1 MATITFSNGKKVN
14 FNGNP
19 TPEDIDF
26 VAQQIGITPD
36 VQPQKSPIPV
46 VKQATEFGVGI
57 GAGLGKAGLGL
68 GQLVLKGA
76 NVVGNVMGAP
86 KNQYNP
92 LIQNIE
98 NIKQEVYQKPFQQ
111 ELESGFGK
119 AGSVVS
125 DVATFAEGNAP
136 IVKGQQFLKG
146 VTSGATKNLSGL
158 KGTLAKGTGN
168 FLSRAVPEAGISG
181 GIELAKSGGD
191 TGSATTAGVVSG
203 ALSGTLGTGADIVRS
218 LIPKTV
224 RENVSRVLKN
234 TGSKK
239 LGQISTNKDID
250 NAVGAFDTIRRNSP
264 NIIVKDINDVEKVF
278 EPKKATFFELPQALK
293 QTKDAIYKEYTDIAS
308 KAGDDGVLFG
318 QKEFTELENALSKYE
333 QKGYTPAFAS
343 KARELK
349 EALYKY
355 GTYDPKDGVVYFN
368 KTSPLEVQDL
378 IQNVNLDANPL
389 SDKAGAQVATDFSA
403 KIRELLDSKIEKSGN
418 PEYQAIRNKYSQL
431 KSVEKDVVQRYKEVL
446 RKANANPN
454 IIDGIASL
462 DAITGIIQLEPT
474 NIGRAGVIGA
484 LKKGFGYLRD
494 PEVNLRRAFDILE
507 NPQKPKSSNALKRV
521 IGTTENTPE
530 FNRGEQ
536 LVDDIRNTP
545 NKKGGF
551 INYDSNS
558 QMNLP
563 SRYAPA
569 TANNVPKNPILNTIQ
584 NNKSKV
590 KSSTVDNLESE
601 AKKYK
606 SAEEFVK
613 AQGTPVYHGT
623 NRDFTSFDIK
633 RSFPER
639 NNSIGA
645 GEAIYV
651 SPTKEL
657 AQKYTKASSNA
668 SFDRQVLEEVSQKSK
683 VAGDLMKEIHQNGY
697 EKGWKNFMDKNP
709 NGIKI
714 LEKQGID
721 PNDIGDVANLVR
733 GSKSGTPASVA
744 DQMFS
749 AFQKNGYKE
758 IPKSYLEKAKNIGIK
773 SIPSIPKIIEGNILP
788 SAKIKKL
795 GSIKNTIEEAT
806 KAKKEGYDGI
816 SFINGNGSLERE
828 IAIFNPDIIKTK
840 SQLTDIWKKANQ
852 ATPNQSLL
860 AEAKKYKSAEEFVKA
875 HQDGKTGISFHITDN
890 PNFKIKSDLIPADTP
905 TGSVIRKTMSEKEL
919 LDEMNKSIA
928 IFKERN
934 FDKSFI
940 DNFIKQQTKLAKGG
954 ETGELMVT
962 KDITDWMTGK
972 LSGDRKFVA
981 IIDTTGNAKKTTATR
996 GFGNETLIQDPQ
1008 NSKLIG
1014 LYPVKEAKSIINK
1027 IKKSEQLTKSQ
1038 LTDIWK
1044 KANKK

>member
-308 KAGDDGVLFG
+308 KAGDDGVSFG

-343 KARELK
+343 KARQLK

-368 KTSPLEVQDL
+368 KTSPLDVQEL

-462 DAITGIIQLEPT
+462 DAIMGIIQLEPT
-474 NIGRAGVIGA
+474 NIVRAGVIGA

-613 AQGTPVYHGT
+613 AREQLYRGTDNNNMVVSKTKTNDFGDGLYLTDSQKLADEYKTRLYKDGKGFTQDVYLPKNIKLIDINDASPIT
-623 NRDFTSFDIK
+623 LQDVKTLISKYKDKISTSGSYLLDDNTLKSVWKLQEGAPLRNYANAIIDIQQ
-633 RSFPER
+633 R
-639 NNSIGA
+639 A
-645 GEAIYV
+645 GI
-651 SPTKEL
+651 KEG
-657 AQKYTKASSNA
+657 NA
-668 SFDRQVLEEVSQKSK
+668 FNEVNKILKDKGYDGLRVYQIETVLEDS
-683 VAGDLMKEIHQNGY
+683 L
-697 EKGWKNFMDKNP
+697 
-709 NGIKI
+709 
-714 LEKQGID
+714 L
-721 PNDIGDVANLVR
+721 R
-733 GSKSGTPASVA
+733 SGVDSTT
-744 DQMFS
+744 
-749 AFQKNGYKE
+749 
-758 IPKSYLEKAKNIGIK
+758 
-773 SIPSIPKIIEGNILP
+773 
-788 SAKIKKL
+788 
-795 GSIKNTIEEAT
+795 KNTILF
-806 KAKKEGYDGI
+806 D
-816 SFINGNGSLERE
+816 
-828 IAIFNPDIIKTK
+828 P
-840 SQLTDIWKKANQ
+840 
-852 ATPNQSLL
+852 
-860 AEAKKYKSAEEFVKA
+860 
-875 HQDGKTGISFHITDN
+875 
-890 PNFKIKSDLIPADTP
+890 
-905 TGSVIRKTMSEKEL
+905 
-919 LDEMNKSIA
+919 SIA
-928 IFKERN
+928 K
-934 FDKSFI
+934 
-940 DNFIKQQTKLAKGG
+940 
-954 ETGELMVT
+954 
-962 KDITDWMTGK
+962 
-972 LSGDRKFVA
+972 
-981 IIDTTGNAKKTTATR
+981 
-996 GFGNETLIQDPQ
+996 
-1008 NSKLIG
+1008 
-1014 LYPVKEAKSIINK
+1014 
-1027 IKKSEQLTKSQ
+1027 TKSQ